1 MAVRVMMTSVKYLKK
16 IIIIKHLI
24 DKCVRLLSENVKVN
38 FDSRLL
44 FVIIVKIDIGSFN
57 KK

>member
-38 FDSRLL
+38 FDSHLL